1 METDCG
7 FVQIEDSPYRE
18 WYVVTAHITHAI
30 KWILSCCA
38 AWEIMTK
45 TLYTAG
51 SMKVLAPKDLQ
62 GN

>member
-1 METDCG
+1 METDCR
-7 FVQIEDSPYRE
+7 FVQIKDSPYRE
-18 WYVVTAHITHAI
+18 WYVVTAPHHAI
-30 KWILSCCA
+30 KWMVSCCA

-51 SMKVLAPKDLQ
+51 NMKVLAPKDLQ